1 MKIASPMKL
10 ASGLGTGL
18 AFGFLLQK
26 GRAAKRV
33 EIVDA
38 LRFDQWR
45 VAKIMG
51 TASVVGGLGTYALG
65 RAGRV
70 EPKIKPLALGVVT
83 GGALFGVG
91 LAALGYCPGTTV
103 TAAGEGQRDAML
115 GIAGMMVG
123 ALAYVALLPRLKPF
137 LERGDMGEVTVPELA
152 RDGVRA
158 AEDAVR
164 RQRG

>member
-83 GGALFGVG
+83 GGALFGAG

-103 TAAGEGQRDAML
+103 TAAGEG
-115 GIAGMMVG
+115 
-123 ALAYVALLPRLKPF
+123 
-137 LERGDMGEVTVPELA
+137 
-152 RDGVRA
+152 
-158 AEDAVR
+158 
-164 RQRG
+164 